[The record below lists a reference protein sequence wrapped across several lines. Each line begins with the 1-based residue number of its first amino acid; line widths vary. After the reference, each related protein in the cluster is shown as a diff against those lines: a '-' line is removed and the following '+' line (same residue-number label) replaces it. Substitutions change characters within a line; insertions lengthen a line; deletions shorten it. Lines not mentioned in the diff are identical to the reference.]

1 MRKTILNILLATA
14 MVMGASTTMHA
25 DPIVE
30 VNSIDFNH
38 VGVTYSNGV
47 LHVTGAAGLVVSVYN
62 IVGQKVYECKL
73 DSNDKR
79 IELSL
84 FSSRLVEKRMSV
96 RRRML
101 PWKIMI
107 LSR

>member
-14 MVMGASTTMHA
+14 IVMGASTTMHA

-84 FSSRLVEKRMSV
+84 PSNCYIVKVGSMARKISVKR
-96 RRRML
+96 
-101 PWKIMI
+101 
-107 LSR
+107 

>member
-1 MRKTILNILLATA
+1 MRRIILNILLVIA
-14 MVMGASTTMHA
+14 MVAGASTTMYA

-30 VNSIDFNH
+30 VNSFDFNQ
-38 VGVTYSNGV
+38 VGVTYTSGV
-47 LHVTGAAGLVVSVYN
+47 LHVTGAAGLVVSIYN

-84 FSSRLVEKRMSV
+84 PSNCYIVKVGSMARKISVKR
-96 RRRML
+96 
-101 PWKIMI
+101 
-107 LSR
+107 

>member
-47 LHVTGAAGLVVSVYN
+47 LHVTGATGLVVSVYN

-84 FSSRLVEKRMSV
+84 PSNCYIVKVGSMARKISVKR
-96 RRRML
+96 
-101 PWKIMI
+101 
-107 LSR
+107 

>member
-47 LHVTGAAGLVVSVYN
+47 LHVTGASGLVVSVYN

-84 FSSRLVEKRMSV
+84 PSNCYIVKVGSMARKISVKR
-96 RRRML
+96 
-101 PWKIMI
+101 
-107 LSR
+107 

>member
-1 MRKTILNILLATA
+1 MRKTILNILLVT
-14 MVMGASTTMHA
+14 VMLMGTSVAVQA

-30 VNSIDFNH
+30 VNSIDFNQ

-73 DSNDKR
+73 DTNDKR

-84 FSSRLVEKRMSV
+84 PSNCYIVKVGNMARKISVKR
-96 RRRML
+96 
-101 PWKIMI
+101 
-107 LSR
+107 